1 MILRS
6 VNNHI
11 SNFVSNRIDI
21 YSYQV
26 NNCIYQPIL
35 DGAFR
40 TNESI
45 GDNTGDNISHKQP
58 HYSELTVQYWA
69 WKNQNCDYY
78 GLCHYRRY
86 LSFSDK
92 VYPVDRMNFV
102 IEPILNKA
110 SAKKYGLLD
119 STKIEGIVTQ
129 YDAVVNESAAVELLP
144 VPSQYSHAT
153 SVLDLWQ
160 KHDDVFI
167 NASDI
172 DTLINIIKEH
182 FPIYYESALDYLH
195 GTKHRGYNCYVLK
208 KDLFFELNEF
218 QFGVMEYFEKQ
229 IDINNYPEHLQR
241 EFGYMC
247 EIMYGIFIH
256 HLELQGKYKINERQL
271 VLFME
276 TKYEKN
282 PIKRV
287 WYTVFSYIVKFS
299 RHRFDW
305 LIPEGSRR
313 RNTIIRIVNILRGRK
328 K

>member
-1 MILRS
+1 MYK
-6 VNNHI
+6 NNKKI
-11 SNFVSNRIDI
+11 IFVSNRIDI
-21 YSYQV
+21 KSYNV
-26 NNCIYQPIL
+26 NNYIYQPVL
-35 DGAFR
+35 DGAYR
-40 TNESI
+40 CDNASVP
-45 GDNTGDNISHKQP
+45 DNTGINISHKQP

-86 LSFSDK
+86 LSFSEK
-92 VYPVDRMNFV
+92 VWPVDRMNFI
-102 IEPILNKA
+102 IEQILNKA

-119 STKIEGIVTQ
+119 SEKIESIVTQ

-172 DTLINIIKEH
+172 EILLKIIKNH
-182 FPIYYESALDYLH
+182 FSKYYDSAIDYLS

-218 QFGVMEYFEKQ
+218 EFGVMEYFEKEV
-229 IDINNYPEHLQR
+229 DLTKYPKHLQR
-241 EFGYMC
+241 EYGYMC

-256 HLELQGKYKINERQL
+256 HLELQKKYKIHERQL
-271 VLFME
+271 VLFLE
-276 TKYEKN
+276 TRVEKN
-282 PIKRV
+282 PFKRL
-287 WYTVFSYIVKFS
+287 WLFIFSKIVIFS
-299 RHRFDW
+299 RHRFDL
-305 LIPEGSRR
+305 LIPENSKRR
-313 RNTIIRIVNILRGRK
+313 KTVIKIVNYLRFRK
-328 K
+328 